1 LVWERAGPKTAEV
14 SGVAERGGG
23 APPRTVGNEVVLEGV
38 SVALGL
44 GKDQREAGHLAQQLH
59 QNVPLVL
66 VLDQLHPLRDAVC
79 CRPNLHNGI
88 YARDHRSN
96 GLQYGVLNGLAESG
110 PHRQEETECRGGRG
124 CMGST
129 ERSTVYSRVD
139 GIGIQ
144 QLSAQQQQ
152 SEEGQSIRTA
162 AGYSQGQR
170 DRSVPTRAW
179 GGGLAVTS
187 PCARSHGG
195 LSPGV
200 P

>member
-1 LVWERAGPKTAEV
+1 
-14 SGVAERGGG
+14 
-23 APPRTVGNEVVLEGV
+23 
-38 SVALGL
+38 
-44 GKDQREAGHLAQQLH
+44 
-59 QNVPLVL
+59 
-66 VLDQLHPLRDAVC
+66 
-79 CRPNLHNGI
+79 
-88 YARDHRSN
+88 
-96 GLQYGVLNGLAESG
+96 
-110 PHRQEETECRGGRG
+110 
-124 CMGST
+124 MGST